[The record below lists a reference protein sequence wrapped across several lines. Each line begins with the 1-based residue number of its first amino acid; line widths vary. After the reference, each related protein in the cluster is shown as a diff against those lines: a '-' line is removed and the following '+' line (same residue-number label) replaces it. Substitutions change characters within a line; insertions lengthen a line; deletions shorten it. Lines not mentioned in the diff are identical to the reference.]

1 MAEKYG
7 IFIGGEWVD
16 ATGDGLIETTNPAN
30 GEVLGTFP
38 QASREDAQRA
48 IEVAKEAFPQW
59 KATPPAK
66 RGELLFQTAQIL
78 RERKDDLGRLLTRE
92 TGKIIAEGRG
102 EVQEAID
109 FLEYIAGE
117 GRRLL
122 GETVATELPNKFAMT
137 MRLPVGVAGLITTW
151 NFPIAVPSWKMGAA
165 LVSGCSLVFK
175 PSSGTPLIGAELVK
189 ALHEAGL
196 PPGVVNMV
204 TGPGEVV
211 GDEIVMSP
219 HVRAISFTGGVDAGR
234 EVYTKGA
241 SRLANV
247 GLELGGK
254 NPMILMADADQDL
267 AMEGLLFAAF
277 GTAGQ
282 RCTACSR
289 LILHRNI
296 YAEFLDELVEETEKL
311 KVGDPLDPSVDM
323 GPVKGTAQE
332 EKVLRYVAIGEKE
345 GATLRTGGKK
355 LTGGGYDLGTY
366 VAPTIFEGKPEMRIA
381 REEIFGPLLTVLQ
394 AGSYAE
400 AVRIANDTIYGLSS
414 SIYTQDVNLAFRA
427 MYDIEA
433 GITYVNAPTIGA
445 EVQLPFGGVKN
456 TGSGH
461 REAGTSA
468 IEEFTEI
475 KTVYVDYSGELQKA
489 QIED

>member
-1 MAEKYG
+1 MAEEYG

-16 ATGDGLIETTNPAN
+16 STGEGQIEVTNPAN
-30 GEVLGTFP
+30 GEVLAHFP
-38 QASREDAQRA
+38 QGSREDVQRA
-48 IEVAKEAFPQW
+48 VEAAEKAFPKW

-66 RGELLFQTAQIL
+66 RGEIVFQAAQVL
-78 RERKDDLGRLLTRE
+78 RERKDDLGKLLTRE

-109 FLEYIAGE
+109 FFEYIAGE

-122 GETVATELPNKFAMT
+122 GETVATELPDKFAMT
-137 MRLPVGVAGLITTW
+137 VRLPVGVAGLITTW
-151 NFPIAVPSWKMGAA
+151 NFPIAVPSWKIGAA
-165 LVSGCSLVFK
+165 LMSGCSLVFK
-175 PSSGTPLIGAELVK
+175 PSSGTPLMGAELAK
-189 ALHEAGL
+189 ALDEAGV
-196 PPGVVNMV
+196 PPGVLNLV
-204 TGPGEVV
+204 TGSGEVV
-211 GDEIVMSP
+211 GDEIVMDP
-219 HVRAISFTGGVDAGR
+219 HIRAISFTGGVDAGR
-234 EVYTKGA
+234 EVYTKAA

-254 NPMILMADADQDL
+254 NPIILMADADQDL
-267 AMEGLLFAAF
+267 ALEGVLFATF

-289 LILHRNI
+289 LILHRKI
-296 YAEFLDELVEETEKL
+296 YDEFLEELVEETENL
-311 KVGDPLDPSVDM
+311 KVGDPLDPGVYM
-323 GPVKGTAQE
+323 GPVKGAAQE
-332 EKVLRYVAIGEKE
+332 AKVLRYVEIGKEE
-345 GATLRTGGKK
+345 GAKLRTGGKK
-355 LTGGGYDLGTY
+355 LTGGGYDLGHY
-366 VAPTIFEGKPEMRIA
+366 IAPTIFEGKPEMRIA

-394 AGSYAE
+394 ARSYSE

-475 KTVYVDYSGELQKA
+475 KTVYVDYSGQLQKA
-489 QIED
+489 

>member
-1 MAEKYG
+1 MAEEYG

-16 ATGDGLIETTNPAN
+16 ATGDGQIETTNPAN
-30 GEVLGTFP
+30 GEVLASFP
-38 QASREDAQRA
+38 QGSREDARRA
-48 IEVAKEAFPQW
+48 IDVAKEAFPKW

-66 RGELLFQTAQIL
+66 RGEILLQTAQIL
-78 RERKDDLGRLLTRE
+78 REKKDDLGKLLTRE

-109 FLEYIAGE
+109 FFEYIAGE

-122 GETVATELPNKFAMT
+122 GETVATELPDKFAMT
-137 MRLPVGVAGLITTW
+137 IRLPVGVAGLITTW
-151 NFPIAVPSWKMGAA
+151 NFPIAVPSWKIGAA
-165 LVSGCSLVFK
+165 LVSGCTLVFK
-175 PSSGTPLIGAELVK
+175 PSSGTPLIGAKLVK

-196 PPGVVNMV
+196 PAGVLNLV

-211 GDEIVMSP
+211 GDEIAINP

-234 EVYTKGA
+234 EVYIKGA
-241 SRLANV
+241 ARLANV

-254 NPMILMADADQDL
+254 NPTILMADADQDL

-277 GTAGQ
+277 GTSGQ

-296 YAEFLDELVEETEKL
+296 YDEFLETLVEETEKL
-311 KVGDPLDPSVDM
+311 KVGDPLDPRVDM
-323 GPVKGTAQE
+323 GPVKGVAQE
-332 EKVLRYVAIGEKE
+332 EKVLRYVEIGKKE
-345 GATLRTGGKK
+345 GAKLRTGGKK
-355 LTGGGYDLGTY
+355 LTGGGFDLGTY

-394 AGSYAE
+394 AGSYVE
-400 AVRIANDTIYGLSS
+400 AVRIANDTNYGLSS
-414 SIYTQDVNLAFRA
+414 SIDTPDVNLAFRA
-427 MYDIEA
+427 IHDIEA

-468 IEEFTEI
+468 IDEFTEI